1 MCTCEKEQALLQI
14 LQDLLFIDGKL
25 TDTTIYY
32 FKFTRKINGI
42 NQETCLFDII
52 HSILDDYKSVI
63 LKDFYNEL
71 EQSKN

>member
-42 NQETCLFDII
+42 SHETCLFDII
-52 HSILDDYKSVI
+52 HSILDDYKNVI

-71 EQSKN
+71 EQPKN